1 MAKSLSHGSEC
12 STQTNRPA
20 YLDRV
25 ILSSKEITHRIWRT
39 ITFSKFYLRHAGPLG
54 TNTEFF
60 TLYEIFAKL
69 CRPTLLMGIDSILLG
84 EKIARVRAGIPD
96 SDHTEL
102 LSLNLDLISLQ
113 GIRLDRTPFWIG
125 WPTSSDGTKPLS
137 PYILVFTIVSR
148 RDKVWCNM
156 IGIRAPG
163 DLGPE
168 ASNSEVD
175 PVIVVTET
183 LFRPP
188 GRLLIGLVT
197 KHPPAS
203 SFSNPLVGQRI
214 GGRIHPGG
222 HPSELPDWIQRRCIF
237 WSIHHNRRDVSRSYS
252 VI

>member
-1 MAKSLSHGSEC
+1 MENDNI
-12 STQTNRPA
+12 QQ
-20 YLDRV
+20 V
-25 ILSSKEITHRIWRT
+25 
-39 ITFSKFYLRHAGPLG
+39 YLRHAGPLG

-69 CRPTLLMGIDSILLG
+69 CRPTLLVEIYSILLG

-113 GIRLDRTPFWIG
+113 GVRLDRTPFWIG
-125 WPTSSDGTKPLS
+125 WPTSSDRKKPLS

-148 RDKVWCNM
+148 RDKVWCNT

-188 GRLLIGLVT
+188 GRLLIGGLVT

-203 SFSNPLVGQRI
+203 SFPILWWDSGLAVGFT
-214 GGRIHPGG
+214 PGG
-222 HPSELPDWIQRRCIF
+222 IRPSYQTGSRGGVYFGHSTITTVIYRDLIQ
-237 WSIHHNRRDVSRSYS
+237 
-252 VI
+252 